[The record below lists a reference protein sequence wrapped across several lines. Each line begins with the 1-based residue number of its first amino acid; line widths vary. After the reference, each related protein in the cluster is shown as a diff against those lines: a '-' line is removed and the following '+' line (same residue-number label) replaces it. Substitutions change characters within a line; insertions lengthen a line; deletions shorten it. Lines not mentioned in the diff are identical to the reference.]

1 MEQDE
6 KVIRVVT
13 EIEDF
18 LIPRKELDAH
28 ERALYYHLFRHSRM
42 LGVEEM
48 TFVISASPKRT
59 GMTEFTAR
67 DRLRSLEKKDCL
79 VISELTR
86 NGVRLKLLLPEEIP
100 GCLRSTEVA
109 EVARSIEEIDFF
121 KETKYRSAIFQREQG
136 RCFYCLRK
144 LSADGYALD
153 HATAQVDRG
162 DNSYRNIV
170 AACHECNSR
179 KAGMNAEDYCR
190 LLYRE
195 GLLSADEM
203 AKRMDSIGRL
213 RNGDLIP
220 TF

>member
-1 MEQDE
+1 MNQEE
-6 KVIRVVT
+6 MVVRVVA
-13 EIEDF
+13 EIEDY

-28 ERALYYHLFRHSRM
+28 ERALYYHLFRHSR
-42 LGVEEM
+42 LIGVEEM

-67 DRLRSLEKKDCL
+67 DRLRSLEKKGCL
-79 VISELTR
+79 TINELTR
-86 NGVRLKLLLPEEIP
+86 SGVRLKLRLPEEIP
-100 GCLRSTEVA
+100 GCLEPA
-109 EVARSIEEIDFF
+109 EAAEAVRSIDEIDFF
-121 KETKYRSAIFQREQG
+121 KETKYRPAILHREQN

-144 LSADGYALD
+144 LSADAYALD
-153 HATAQVDRG
+153 HATAKVDRG

-195 GLLSADEM
+195 GLLNGDEM
-203 AKRMDSIGRL
+203 AKRLDAIGRL
-213 RNGDLIP
+213 RNGELVPVI
-220 TF
+220 

>member
-1 MEQDE
+1 MVVR
-6 KVIRVVT
+6 VIA

-42 LGVEEM
+42 LGTEEM

-59 GMTEFTAR
+59 GMTEVTAR
-67 DRLRSLEKKDCL
+67 DRLRSLEKKGCL
-79 VISELTR
+79 VVNELTR

-100 GCLRSTEVA
+100 GCLEPAEVA
-109 EVARSIEEIDFF
+109 EAVRSIDEIDFF
-121 KETKYRSAIFQREQG
+121 KETKYRPAILQREQN

-144 LSADGYALD
+144 FSADGYALD
-153 HATAQVDRG
+153 HATAQVDHG

-179 KAGMNAEDYCR
+179 KAGMNAEDYYR

-203 AKRMDSIGRL
+203 AKRMEAIGRL
-213 RNGDLIP
+213 RNGELIP
-220 TF
+220 VV